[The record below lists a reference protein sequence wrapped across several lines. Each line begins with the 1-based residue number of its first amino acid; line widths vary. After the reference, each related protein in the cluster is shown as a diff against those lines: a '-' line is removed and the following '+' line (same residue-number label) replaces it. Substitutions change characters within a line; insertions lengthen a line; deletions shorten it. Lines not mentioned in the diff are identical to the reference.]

1 MPASPLLTV
10 EDLAKYLHKSVTTIR
25 SDVSRNPQCLPP
37 ICRLPGTKRLLWRL
51 EDVERWLAGYVMDPF
66 PLGIEGKGGAFS
78 AVRGRP
84 TKAQQVAAQRKHV
97 RTSEQLEAQRPR
109 GAK

>member
-1 MPASPLLTV
+1 MPVSPLLTV

-51 EDVERWLAGYVMDPF
+51 EDVERWLAGYVTDPSL
-66 PLGIEGKGGAFS
+66 LGVEAQGRTFAAG
-78 AVRGRP
+78 RGRP
-84 TKAQQVAAQRKHV
+84 TKAQQVAAQRKQV
-97 RTSEQLEAQRPR
+97 GSSVQLEAQRPG